1 MPLVQRAHQLHR
13 QSCPINLPFTGE
25 FVVEESAAAVKS
37 IELQLVRS
45 ETVRHPESGNT
56 AKEATEIQN
65 IQIAEGDVTRNL
77 VIPIYMIFP
86 RLFTCPT
93 MITDD
98 FKVEFEVNLIVIFG
112 DGYMITENFPI
123 KLHRYR

>member
-1 MPLVQRAHQLHR
+1 
-13 QSCPINLPFTGE
+13 
-25 FVVEESAAAVKS
+25 
-37 IELQLVRS
+37 
-45 ETVRHPESGNT
+45 
-56 AKEATEIQN
+56 
-65 IQIAEGDVTRNL
+65 
-77 VIPIYMIFP
+77 
-86 RLFTCPT
+86 